1 MDENN
6 ITPDETPQAAEP
18 TPAASSPANE
28 GSFKFCTRC
37 GRRLSMDA
45 AYCDGCGHAQ
55 GAQKVAPD
63 ISFAPRKTY
72 APEKIS
78 DIVGK
83 ERAYY
88 NRKFAE
94 INDSGSHASW
104 NWYACLGW
112 YWYAYRK
119 MPVEAVICF
128 AAYIILGA
136 VQPFGWLLRLG
147 VLAASGALGNY
158 IYLKHIERTIDKI
171 DMLPANMKSG
181 AVKEYGGVSGL
192 LLLIAFLLSALATG
206 GISIL
211 GATFHMRRPLSLIRR
226 GLRYFTGF

>member
-6 ITPDETPQAAEP
+6 ITPDEKQQAPEP
-18 TPAASSPANE
+18 APAAPSPASE
-28 GSFKFCTRC
+28 GGFKFCTRC
-37 GRRLSMDA
+37 GRKLAMDA

-55 GAQKVAPD
+55 RAQKAAPE
-63 ISFAPRKTY
+63 IKFAPRKNY

-94 INDSGSHASW
+94 INETNSHVSW

-119 MPVEAVICF
+119 MPVEAVVCF

-136 VQPFGWLLRLG
+136 VEPFGWLLRLG

-171 DMLPANMKSG
+171 DMLPTNMKSG
-181 AVKEYGGVSGL
+181 AVREYGGVSGL
-192 LLLIAFLLSALATG
+192 MLLIAFLLSGIATG
-206 GISIL
+206 GISIVGAAFHIRGPL
-211 GATFHMRRPLSLIRR
+211 GSIRR
-226 GLRYFTGF
+226 GLRYFIGF

>member
-6 ITPDETPQAAEP
+6 ITPDENQQAPESS
-18 TPAASSPANE
+18 PAPSSPANE
-28 GSFKFCTRC
+28 GGFKFCTRC
-37 GRRLSMDA
+37 GRKLSMDA

-55 GAQKVAPD
+55 RAQKAAPD
-63 ISFAPRKTY
+63 ISFTPRKTY

-94 INDSGSHASW
+94 INESGSHVSW

-119 MPVEAVICF
+119 MPVEAAVCF

-136 VQPFGWLLRLG
+136 IQPFGWLLRLG

-171 DMLPANMKSG
+171 DLLPSNMKTG

-192 LLLIAFLLSALATG
+192 LLLIAFLLSGLATG
-206 GISIL
+206 GIGIA
-211 GATFHMRRPLSLIRR
+211 GAAFRIRSPFRIFRR
-226 GLRYFTGF
+226 GLRYFIGF